1 MALLALLLQACST
14 VRLAY
19 NQAPELSYWWLDGY
33 VNFNEAQSLRVRTD
47 LARLQQWHRH
57 TELPHYAALLQAMEQ
72 LAPAS
77 ITPEQACH
85 LLLQLR
91 GRLAALLEQAEPAA
105 AALALS
111 LSAEQLQHLERKYA
125 KNNADYRRDW
135 LLSAPK
141 EQQAKRYQ
149 QWLERSERIYGP
161 LDEAQKDVIRQHAAL
176 SSFDPHASY
185 AERLRRQQ
193 DALQTLRR
201 LVAEQ
206 ATPAQAQAALRAYVE
221 RGLSSPN
228 PAYRSYQQTL
238 MQEGCYSV
246 AATHNSTTAAQR
258 ATAARRLKAYA
269 QDARLLAQEAEL
281 AAR

>member
-1 MALLALLLQACST
+1 MLQSCSA

-19 NQAPELSYWWLDGY
+19 NQAPELTYWWLDGY
-33 VNFNEAQSLRVRTD
+33 VNFSEVQSSRVRAD

-57 TELPHYAALLQAMEQ
+57 TELPHYAALLQGMEQ
-72 LAPAS
+72 LAPGP

-85 LLLQLR
+85 LLAQLR
-91 GRLAALLEQAEPAA
+91 SRLAALLEQAEPAA
-105 AALALS
+105 AAMALS

-149 QWLERSERIYGP
+149 QWLERSERFYGP
-161 LDEAQKDVIRQHAAL
+161 LDEPQKDVIRQHAAQ
-176 SSFDPHASY
+176 SSHDPHTSY

-206 ATPAQAQAALRAYVE
+206 ATPAQAQAALHAFIERSLNSPNLAYRAY
-221 RGLSSPN
+221 L
-228 PAYRSYQQTL
+228 QTL
-238 MQEGCYSV
+238 MQEGCHSV

-258 ATAARRLKAYA
+258 AVAAKRLRAYA
-269 QDARLLAQEAEL
+269 QDARLLAQETEL